1 METIVSVHPFEIVG
15 LGRAPFRLIGM
26 EKRVYSAAPGH
37 QQPAGTCDA
46 CGQGIMYCFSIRSS
60 CGRDSVVGCDCV
72 RKLDR
77 EDNRLVSAVEKAKAD
92 YARKVRDEEREAARM
107 AREQRIEAGLQAE
120 RERNGGKTDAEI
132 EAIKAAESE
141 SIRRQQFERE
151 NGWLL
156 EVLDHQTGDFCQ
168 SMARKLESA
177 PLASLSDRCIDI
189 LRDIFAKHHGRR
201 GSKAYQAAIDQFDSH
216 L

>member
-1 METIVSVHPFEIVG
+1 MTATISVHPFEIVG

-46 CGQGIMYCFSIRSS
+46 CGQGIMYCYSIQSH
-60 CGRDSVVGCDCV
+60 CGKVSTVGCDCV
-72 RKLDR
+72 MKLDR
-77 EDNRLVSAVEKAKAD
+77 EDNRLVSAVQRAKAD
-92 YARKVRDEEREAARM
+92 YARKLRDEERQSARM

-120 RERNGGKTDAEI
+120 RDRNGGKTDAELA
-132 EAIKAAESE
+132 AIQAAEDE

-156 EVLDHQTGDFCQ
+156 EVLDRQSGDFCA

-177 PLASLSDRCIDI
+177 PLNSLSDRCVEI

-201 GSKAYQAAIDQFDSH
+201 GSKAYDAAVELFDSR

>member
-1 METIVSVHPFEIVG
+1 MEAIVSVHPFEIVG
-15 LGRAPFRLIGM
+15 LGCAPFRLIGM

-60 CGRDSVVGCDCV
+60 CGRDSTVGCDCV
-72 RKLDR
+72 MKLDR
-77 EDNRLVSAVEKAKAD
+77 DDNRLVSAVQRAKAD
-92 YARKVRDEEREAARM
+92 YARKVRDEEREAARV

-120 RERNGGKTDAEI
+120 RDRNGGKTDAELA
-132 EAIKAAESE
+132 EIKAAEAE
-141 SIRRQQFERE
+141 SIRRVQFERE

-156 EVLDHQTGDFCQ
+156 EVLDRQPGDFCQ
-168 SMARKLESA
+168 NMARKLEA
-177 PLASLSDRCIDI
+177 GPLASLSAKCLDI
-189 LRDIFAKHHGRR
+189 LRDIFAKSHGRR
-201 GSKAYQAAIDQFDSH
+201 GGKAYDAAIEQFNSH

>member
-46 CGQGIMYCFSIRSS
+46 CSQGIMYCYSIRSS
-60 CGRDSVVGCDCV
+60 CGKVSTVGCDCV
-72 RKLDR
+72 MKLDR
-77 EDNRLVSAVEKAKAD
+77 DDNRLVSAVQRAKAD
-92 YARKVRDEEREAARM
+92 YARKVRDEEREAARLE
-107 AREQRIEAGLQAE
+107 REQRIEAGLQAE

-132 EAIKAAESE
+132 EAIKSAEADAF
-141 SIRRQQFERE
+141 RRQQFERE

-168 SMARKLESA
+168 SMARKLEAA
-177 PLASLSDRCIDI
+177 PLVTLSAKCIDI

-201 GSKAYQAAIDQFDSH
+201 GGKAYNAAIDQFNSH

>member
-1 METIVSVHPFEIVG
+1 
-15 LGRAPFRLIGM
+15 
-26 EKRVYSAAPGH
+26 
-37 QQPAGTCDA
+37 
-46 CGQGIMYCFSIRSS
+46 MYCYSIRSS
-60 CGRDSVVGCDCV
+60 CGKVSTVGCDCV

-77 EDNRLVSAVEKAKAD
+77 EDNRLVSAVQKAKAD
-92 YARKVRDEEREAARM
+92 YERKVKAEEREAARM

-132 EAIKAAESE
+132 EAIKAAESDAF
-141 SIRRQQFERE
+141 RRQQFERE

-168 SMARKLESA
+168 SMARKLEA
-177 PLASLSDRCIDI
+177 GPLATLSAKCIDI

-201 GSKAYQAAIDQFDSH
+201 GGKAYAAAIEQFNAH